1 MPATR
6 FDDEEEEAPS
16 EREEAALSA
25 AWEAMELGD
34 CEAALGILREVDPR
48 WPDRWIAEATACT
61 EIGDLARARLLVNR
75 ARDEADL
82 AEHPD
87 TLWAHGQLCLRE
99 WDIAGARAAFGK
111 LVEIE
116 RSAGALERI
125 SLCMEFEGD
134 LAGADLMLA
143 EAASLDPEFIPPPR
157 LSSDQFA
164 RVIEEAIEMLPPEV
178 RPPLE
183 TTEVVVEPVPS
194 EWMIDKADC
203 AETPPDMLGLFT
215 GTSQLDRSGEGV
227 DLPPRIYLFQRNLER
242 VTRDEQEL
250 LTEIRITLF
259 HEIGHMLGFDE
270 EGVAGMGLE

>member
-1 MPATR
+1 MSATR
-6 FDDEEEEAPS
+6 FDDEEEDAPS
-16 EREEAALSA
+16 EREEAALAA

-61 EIGDLARARLLVNR
+61 EVGDLARARTLVNR

-82 AEHPD
+82 ADHPD

-99 WDIAGARAAFGK
+99 WDLPGARTAFGR
-111 LVEIE
+111 LVEME
-116 RSAGALERI
+116 RSAGALERL
-125 SLCMEFEGD
+125 SLCLEFDGD
-134 LAGADLMLA
+134 FASADALLE
-143 EAASLDPEFIPPPR
+143 EAAGLDPEFTAPPR
-157 LSSDQFA
+157 VSAERFA
-164 RVIEEAIEMLPPEV
+164 RVIEEAIETLPPEV

-183 TTEVVVEPVPS
+183 TTEIVVEPVPS

-203 AETPPDMLGLFT
+203 SETPPDMLGLFT
-215 GTSQLDRSGEGV
+215 GTSQLDRTGDGV
-227 DLPPRIYLFQRNLER
+227 ELPSRIYLFQRNLER